1 MRKFLSAPM
10 ELHLQRWGG
19 IYPHN
24 QMQLPLIPLPLSA
37 VNNHHPSTRAHQHR
51 RVVIKTRP
59 TFTPTPS
66 SILVHCYLHFF
77 PFSPAIFIFL
87 AAFSLGGMVIC
98 YFTTPWRRLV
108 SWCLVRLRVTLLRLL
123 PTPCS
128 LRGTQRLEVVG
139 YCVVDPSTV
148 TLLI

>member
-1 MRKFLSAPM
+1 MRKFLLAPM

-19 IYPHN
+19 IYHHN

-66 SILVHCYLHFF
+66 SILVHCFLHFF
-77 PFSPAIFIFL
+77 PFSPPIFIFCN
-87 AAFSLGGMVIC
+87 I
-98 YFTTPWRRLV
+98 FTWRNGYMLFYYTLTEVV
-108 SWCLVRLRVTLLRLL
+108 SWCLVRLRVTLLRPSSQL
-123 PTPCS
+123 PA
-128 LRGTQRLEVVG
+128 LER
-139 YCVVDPSTV
+139 YPAA
-148 TLLI
+148 